1 VIDQETLASIE
12 NLHRMKAD
20 GIITET
26 EFEQAKQK
34 LLFGPAQ
41 VRPAATTAA
50 AAPATGQPVPT
61 PAQADQF
68 GWIVLPLKRYGDF
81 SGRSSRRE
89 FWMFQLVYLALGV
102 VFMFALVDSSGPFG
116 TSSDLAKGLIVL
128 CVCALLVLVVPLIA
142 VQVRRFH
149 DQDRS
154 GLLVLL
160 NLVPYVGALVV
171 YVMMALPGTT
181 GDNRFGS
188 DPLG

>member
-1 VIDQETLASIE
+1 MIDQETLASIE

-20 GIITET
+20 GIITDT

-41 VRPAATTAA
+41 TRPASAA
-50 AAPATGQPVPT
+50 AAPTTGQPVPT

-68 GWIVLPLKRYGDF
+68 GWIMLPLKRYGDF
-81 SGRSSRRE
+81 SGRSCRRE

-102 VFMFALVDSSGPFG
+102 VFMFALVDTSGPFG
-116 TSSDLAKGLIVL
+116 TSSGLAKGLIVL

-149 DQDRS
+149 DQDKS

-171 YVMMALPGTT
+171 YVMMALPGTS
-181 GDNRFGS
+181 GANRFGP

>member
-1 VIDQETLASIE
+1 MIDQETLASIE

-20 GIITET
+20 GIITEA

-34 LLFGPAQ
+34 LLFGPTQ
-41 VRPAATTAA
+41 TRPAATTAA
-50 AAPATGQPVPT
+50 APTTGQPLPT

-102 VFMFALVDSSGPFG
+102 LFMFALVDSSGPFG

-128 CVCALLVLVVPLIA
+128 CVCAALVLVVPLLA

-149 DQDRS
+149 DQDKS

-160 NLVPYVGALVV
+160 NLVPYVGVLVV
-171 YVMMALPGTT
+171 YVMMALPGTSGT
-181 GDNRFGS
+181 NRFGP